1 MFSLSNFVNLMTQ
14 NLIIWNNNS
23 KSDIAVVCKKSLMAR
38 SSISPAGSSSST
50 DSVSPGNTPPPA
62 GSPPTTPSPSSSTS
76 SSGSAAKETWSPAWT
91 DGRLDP
97 KTGLPTKLLLDPDGY
112 LMSYIKV
119 DGRLAYYRC
128 KLNPRHVFNEASSEV
143 LQDKRLSG
151 TTYLMP
157 TSIVVK
163 NKLLKQGQTAFKLPP
178 TPKDWTFNVSPK
190 YLVTTDGFTFMICNE
205 ALYGGA
211 RVIGFSSPSELAML
225 TNRCLGT
232 GRSNL

>member
-62 GSPPTTPSPSSSTS
+62 GSPPTTPSPSSSSTS
-76 SSGSAAKETWSPAWT
+76 SSGSAAKETWSSPAWT

-97 KTGLPTKLLLDPDGY
+97 KTGLPAKLLLDPDGY

-128 KLNPRHVFNEASSEV
+128 KL
-143 LQDKRLSG
+143 SG
-151 TTYLMP
+151 KLACPVKISYNVNTLK
-157 TSIVVK
+157 IVKWFPK
-163 NKLLKQGQTAFKLPP
+163 NHTHDNA
-178 TPKDWTFNVSPK
+178 
-190 YLVTTDGFTFMICNE
+190 
-205 ALYGGA
+205 AA
-211 RVIGFSSPSELAML
+211 RP
-225 TNRCLGT
+225 
-232 GRSNL
+232 